1 MIRGGKKTTHSFIN
15 SSVPQFKFRIKKA
28 EWKEKQINKKQA
40 AAFFF
45 FSMLN
50 VLSLTHNSICV
61 QASTH
66 TESQTQPHP
75 QTNMGVIVHFLLF
88 PLPNSET
95 RAISAL

>member
-1 MIRGGKKTTHSFIN
+1 MERKTN
-15 SSVPQFKFRIKKA
+15 
-28 EWKEKQINKKQA
+28 KQKTGRCI
-40 AAFFF
+40 FF